1 MGTTVTFNRPDGKPV
16 GGYLAEA
23 ADAGAPGIV
32 VIQEWWG
39 LNDQIRGVADRL
51 ARAGYHA
58 LVPDLYR
65 GKSTVEAEEAHHLM
79 SGLDFGDA
87 ASQDVRGAARL
98 LAARGAKVGVTGF
111 CMGGALTLLAS
122 CNVPEL
128 DAACI
133 WYGYP
138 PLEFV
143 DAAKIKAPLMG
154 HWANDDAA
162 FAVAGVDTLEG
173 KLRAAGVGADRLCDE
188 LIAPTVRALGERWD
202 DDRCDFAQVSIGLG
216 RLRSLVHRVGA
227 DASGGVRSRPTGR
240 MLVATLPGRDHLLG
254 AVIVADAFRR
264 AGWDVSFDPGA
275 GEATLLDAV
284 GERRFDVIGLSVGLE
299 RDGPAVRALLAAL
312 RAASLNPGVTTMV
325 GGPALRLRPA
335 LRAELGA
342 DLAATDAREAVAC
355 AALALRARSRASDA
369 RAGAPPLPAQ
379 RTVAAPAADPRTT
392 PPPAGARR
400 RRARLRR
407 DAALRRAG
415 AIGVPGAPAG

>member
-1 MGTTVTFNRPDGKPV
+1 MDRSSPASSDDGAPSPEPEPATSDD
-16 GGYLAEA
+16 GDAGDDRHGAP
-23 ADAGAPGIV
+23 AGAPPPPV
-32 VIQEWWG
+32 WLTRFVE
-39 LNDQIRGVADRL
+39 
-51 ARAGYHA
+51 HE
-58 LVPDLYR
+58 LVPRL
-65 GKSTVEAEEAHHLM
+65 L
-79 SGLDFGDA
+79 
-87 ASQDVRGAARL
+87 GAARAPARRHAPADALRPADVDALVELL
-98 LAARGAKVGVTGF
+98 LADDIEG
-111 CMGGALTLLAS
+111 
-122 CNVPEL
+122 CNAWI
-128 DAACI
+128 DA
-133 WYGYP
+133 
-138 PLEFV
+138 
-143 DAAKIKAPLMG
+143 
-154 HWANDDAA
+154 
-162 FAVAGVDTLEG
+162 
-173 KLRAAGVGADRLCDE
+173 LRAAGVGADRLCDE